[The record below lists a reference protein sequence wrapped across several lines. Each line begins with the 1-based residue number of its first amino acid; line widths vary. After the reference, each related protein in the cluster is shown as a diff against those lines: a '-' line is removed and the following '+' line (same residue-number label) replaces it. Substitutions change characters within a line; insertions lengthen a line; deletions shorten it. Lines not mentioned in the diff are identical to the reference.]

1 MLQCWAAKTAATAER
16 IAIVGTH
23 GNLINYKYIY
33 THHSH
38 VQLLPEATKT
48 SPFPPPPDN
57 TFPSSAPVEIELEK
71 KDLDLSFLNTST
83 MDTTAPRQ
91 FPSSDLLLLD
101 KLGEGE
107 YGPIYR

>member
-1 MLQCWAAKTAATAER
+1 MHA
-16 IAIVGTH
+16 
-23 GNLINYKYIY
+23 YYIH
-33 THHSH
+33 TMHI
-38 VQLLPEATKT
+38 QLLPDATKT

-71 KDLDLSFLNTST
+71 KDLDLNFLDSRTI
-83 MDTTAPRQ
+83 DTRAPRQ